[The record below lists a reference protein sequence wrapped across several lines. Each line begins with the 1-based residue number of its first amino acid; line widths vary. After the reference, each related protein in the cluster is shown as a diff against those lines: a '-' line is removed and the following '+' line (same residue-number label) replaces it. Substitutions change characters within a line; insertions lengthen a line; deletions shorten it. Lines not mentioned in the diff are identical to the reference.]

1 MCAYRGQVILISSNN
16 FSMKIPFGWI
26 KEFVPAARDVVK
38 SAEKLTMVGHEVEKI
53 IDRDAAMDKIVVG
66 RIAVIEKHP
75 NADKLRIAKT
85 VIDRSGSPRT
95 IVCGGSNLEEGMLVA
110 VAIPG
115 ARVRWHGEGE
125 LVEITESE
133 IRGVKSYGMICASE
147 EIGLGEVFPSRDRE
161 VLNLTFTHAVPG
173 TAVSAA
179 LGMNDPVLEIDVTPN
194 RGDAMSVLGIAREL
208 AAAEGVVLK
217 EPKAVKLKLNARDT
231 KVTVAILD
239 KKACPNYIARVI
251 RNVKVGKSPSYVQN
265 RLRSVGIKS
274 INSIVD
280 ATNYVMM
287 EMGQPLHAFD
297 ANQIAV
303 PGGVHIAVRRAKK
316 GESLRALDEKEYELD
331 ESMLVIA
338 NAHGPIAIAG
348 VMGGIDSGISEKTTD
363 VVLESALFDSV
374 LVGKTYRKL
383 GLRSESSIR
392 FERGIDPTMQSR
404 ALDRVTELVLA
415 WAGGSAEPQSTGA
428 AKTAS
433 HRKPISVSVVWVNE
447 FLGTNIKPTQMISI
461 LKRLGCK
468 VVGAG
473 NLKVAPPSWRADLNL
488 REDIAEEVARIYG
501 YTNFAPTRIV
511 GELYPGVVHPNW
523 QHAQELRRAFIAMG
537 WAEVLTYS
545 FYGEAMRTPE
555 DHLEVASAMSASQ
568 QYLRRSIVPRLVEA
582 AGKNA
587 RTHEHVQLFEI
598 GHVFIQT
605 KESLPDEPQM
615 IAGVLLANDDTLA
628 YRLACGAVEQLAV
641 QLGRN
646 AEALVEAATIRVLTS
661 EEKSANKIRQSVAV
675 FECAVE
681 KIFNAPKHKRTF
693 AALSEFPSVE
703 RDISIVVEIK
713 MPWKKIKSLLEKSGG
728 SILQSV
734 ELQDAY
740 RGKEIVDGKH
750 ALTIRMTFCSPD
762 RTLTSE
768 EVDEKVV
775 AATKA
780 STKELNASIR

>member
-1 MCAYRGQVILISSNN
+1 
-16 FSMKIPFGWI
+16 MKIPFGWI
-26 KEFVPAARDVVK
+26 KEFVPTARDVVK
-38 SAEKLTMVGHEVEKI
+38 SGDMLTMVGHEVEKI

-66 RIAVIEKHP
+66 RIAAIEKHP
-75 NADKLRIAKT
+75 NADKLRLAKT

-110 VAIPG
+110 VATPG
-115 ARVRWHGEGE
+115 ARVRWHGEGD
-125 LVEITESE
+125 LVELSESE
-133 IRGVKSYGMICASE
+133 IRGIKSYGMICASE
-147 EIGLGEVFPSRDRE
+147 EIGLGEVFPSRERE
-161 VLNLTFTHAVPG
+161 ILNLTFTHAVPG
-173 TAVSAA
+173 TPVAAA

-208 AAAEGVVLK
+208 AAAEGVPLK
-217 EPKAVKLKLNARDT
+217 EPKNIKLKTSARDT
-231 KVTVAILD
+231 KLTVSILD

-274 INSIVD
+274 INSVVD

-287 EMGQPLHAFD
+287 ELGQPLHAFD

-303 PGGVHIAVRRAKK
+303 PGGVHIFVRRAKK
-316 GESLRALDEKEYELD
+316 GERLRALDEKEYELD

-338 NAHGPIAIAG
+338 NANGPVAIAG

-363 VVLESALFDSV
+363 IVLESALFDPV
-374 LVGKTYRKL
+374 LVGQTYRKL
-383 GLRSESSIR
+383 SLRSESSIR
-392 FERGIDPTMQSR
+392 FERGIDPAMQAR

-428 AKTAS
+428 QKVAT
-433 HRKPISVSVVWVNE
+433 HRKPISVSIAWINE
-447 FLGTNIKPTQMISI
+447 FLGTKIKPVQTASI

-468 VVGAG
+468 VSGTG

-488 REDIAEEVARIYG
+488 REDIAEEVGRIYG
-501 YTNFAPTRIV
+501 YNNFVPTRIS
-511 GELYPGVVHPNW
+511 GQLYPGVVHPNW
-523 QHAQELRRAFIAMG
+523 LHSQELRRAFISMG

-545 FYGEAMRTPE
+545 FYGAEMRVSG

-568 QYLRRSIVPRLVEA
+568 QYLRRSIIPRLLEA

-605 KESLPDEPQM
+605 KESLPAEPQM
-615 IAGVLLANDDTLA
+615 IAGVLLAGDDTLA
-628 YRLACGAVEQLAV
+628 YRHARGAVENMAV
-641 QLGRN
+641 QLGRDI
-646 AEALVEAATIRVLTS
+646 ESVVAAANIRVLTN
-661 EEKSANKIRQSVAV
+661 EEKSAEKIRQSVAV
-675 FECAVE
+675 FECEVE
-681 KIFNAPKHKRTF
+681 KMYGTPKHKRIF

-703 RDISIVVEIK
+703 RDISVVTETSA
-713 MPWKKIKSLLEKSGG
+713 PWKKIKSLLEKSGG
-728 SILQSV
+728 SILHSV
-734 ELQDAY
+734 ELKDAY
-740 RGKEIVDGKH
+740 RGKEIADGKH
-750 ALTIRMTFCSPD
+750 ALTIQMIFRATD
-762 RTLTSE
+762 RTLTSD
-768 EVDEKVV
+768 EVDEKVA

-780 STKELNASIR
+780 LTKELNATIR